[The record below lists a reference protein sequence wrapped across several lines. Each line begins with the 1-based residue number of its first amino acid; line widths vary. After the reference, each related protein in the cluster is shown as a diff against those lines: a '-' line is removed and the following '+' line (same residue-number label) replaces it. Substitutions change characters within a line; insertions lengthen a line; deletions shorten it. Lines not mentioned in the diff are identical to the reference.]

1 MFSIKF
7 TFRAVAIVVALA
19 GFAVLAYG
27 HRCQCTSTTMC
38 QSYTLS
44 DSVFIGKFVRYGNPD
59 EIPSRRTG
67 IFKVSRTFKGETSDR
82 EEVMFAVRCNG
93 TKFEAGREYL
103 VYKYPEPYR
112 ELICDHTNLTENSAS
127 AIEYAQRLRE
137 GPFEFAIEGRVEVP
151 KGERFEGV
159 RVAVGSEKSSEE
171 VSLDESGHFRLVVN
185 EPGEYRVTVSFL
197 EDRTITVHELGFQRN
212 VMSAEFEYTVTVR
225 ESGCDFRELV
235 VSDTY

>member
-1 MFSIKF
+1 MFSIKH

-19 GFAVLAYG
+19 GVAVLAYG

-38 QSYTLS
+38 KSYTLS
-44 DSVFIGKFVRYGNPD
+44 DSVFIGEFVRYGNPD

-127 AIEYAQRLRE
+127 AIEYAERLRE
-137 GPFEFAIEGRVEVP
+137 SPFEFAIEGRVEVP

-159 RVAVGSEKSSEE
+159 RVAVASDSSSKE
-171 VSLDESGHFRLVVN
+171 VSLDESGWYVLVVN
-185 EPGEYRVTVSFL
+185 EPGEYRVTVGFPK
-197 EDRTITVHELGFQRN
+197 DRKIRVHELGFQRN
-212 VMSAEFEYTVTVR
+212 LTGAEFEYMVTVR
-225 ESGCDFRELV
+225 ESGCDFREV
-235 VSDTY
+235 VVNDKN